1 MGDFNDEPFDTSLV
15 THALSTR
22 QRRRVVDADTPRF
35 WNLSWPLLGD
45 PPDGTFYF
53 NKRAE
58 PARPVPGQQ
67 EHGAA
72 ELTHPGEGR
81 DGGDPPLPGTFS
93 TGRYP
98 RPKPFGG
105 MGKPVDENGYSDHF
119 PIGLHV
125 TEAD

>member
-1 MGDFNDEPFDTSLV
+1 M
-15 THALSTR
+15 
-22 QRRRVVDADTPRF
+22 
-35 WNLSWPLLGD
+35 LGD

-53 NKRAE
+53 NNEPNLLDQFLVNRNMAMQNSPIRARAE
-58 PARPVPGQQ
+58 T
-67 EHGAA
+67 A
-72 ELTHPGEGR
+72 EILR
-81 DGGDPPLPGTFS
+81 FPGTFS

-119 PIGLHV
+119 PIGMQV